1 MYFNKKKFSEHC
13 ANTAAYINRQEANVS
28 IFTRSRLLN
37 DETLQIC
44 LERILQMDDE
54 TKSAPIRL
62 RKLYKSWVDSGAP
75 IIAISL
81 APHRSTII
89 STNDA
94 LLEQDLKG
102 LIKGLSMRQGHIR
115 VLTSGSDELIDKV
128 QSILRNS
135 KVATLPLN

>member
-1 MYFNKKKFSEHC
+1 MNFNKKKLNECC
-13 ANTAAYINRQEANVS
+13 ANTVAYIDRQEANVS

-44 LERILQMDDE
+44 LERIFQRDDE

-62 RKLYKSWVDSGAP
+62 RKLYKSWVNSGAP
-75 IIAISL
+75 LIVISL
-81 APHRSTII
+81 APLCSTII

-102 LIKGLSMRQGHIR
+102 LIEGLSMRQGSIR

-128 QSILRNS
+128 QGILQNS
-135 KVATLPLN
+135 KGATLPLH

>member
-1 MYFNKKKFSEHC
+1 
-13 ANTAAYINRQEANVS
+13 
-28 IFTRSRLLN
+28 
-37 DETLQIC
+37 
-44 LERILQMDDE
+44 MDDE